1 MSRIRFIRSPR
12 PLGEVVCGP
21 THVGR
26 GRLGGE
32 GHSPI
37 RFLLAATLI
46 LAAGCA
52 RQKDPVAAAQAYF
65 DAFARGDYGA
75 QYRMLS
81 ARSWKVEGRAAFIE
95 HQAQLASR
103 RRLVK
108 AEIVTK
114 APKDLPDPWR
124 VLARLQWETA
134 AGRKESTWRGLTV
147 VRSGGG
153 WEVADTPSARQAANE
168 SYMAGEST
176 KATKMLQAILRAN
189 PADAEALDLMGYV
202 LRDNPLVKN
211 NLDLAV
217 DVHRQ
222 AVELEPRNP
231 DWHLSLGNDYRLL
244 GWYSGAVSE
253 LRKAVDLDPRANYYA
268 WLGVA
273 YAAGGNLDSARSAW
287 HTAIRMDPNNAQAH
301 ACLEKTR

>member
-1 MSRIRFIRSPR
+1 M
-12 PLGEVVCGP
+12 LVVS
-21 THVGR
+21 
-26 GRLGGE
+26 LA
-32 GHSPI
+32 
-37 RFLLAATLI
+37 LLAV
-46 LAAGCA
+46 GCG

-65 DAFARGDYGA
+65 DAFGKGEFSA

-81 ARSWKVEGRAAFIE
+81 PRSRKVEFRDAFVE
-95 HQAQLASR
+95 HQEQLSYR
-103 RRLVK
+103 RKLVK

-114 APKDLPDPWR
+114 APATIPDPWR
-124 VLARLQWETA
+124 VLARLTWETA
-134 AGRKESTWRGLTV
+134 SGHKETTWRGLTL
-147 VRSGGG
+147 VRAHGLLGGANG
-153 WEVADTPSARQAANE
+153 WDVADAPSARQVANE

-217 DVHRQ
+217 DAHRQ

-244 GWYSGAVSE
+244 GWYTGAVAE

-273 YAAGGNLDSARSAW
+273 YASAQNLDGARAAW
-287 HTAIRMDPNNAQAH
+287 HTALRMDPANAQAH
-301 ACLEKTR
+301 ACLEKTK

>member
-1 MSRIRFIRSPR
+1 MM
-12 PLGEVVCGP
+12 
-21 THVGR
+21 GR
-26 GRLGGE
+26 GRFRELQARRYTEFHRNRLLIGAALAVV
-32 GHSPI
+32 
-37 RFLLAATLI
+37 FLS
-46 LAAGCA
+46 AGCA

-65 DAFARGDYGA
+65 DAFGRGDFSA

-81 ARSWKVEGRAAFIE
+81 PRSRKIEFKDAFLE
-95 HQAQLASR
+95 HQAQLSSR
-103 RRLVK
+103 RTLVK
-108 AEIVTK
+108 AEIVTR
-114 APKDLPDPWR
+114 PPQTVPDPWR
-124 VLARLQWETA
+124 VLAKLTWETA
-134 AGRKESTWRGLTV
+134 AGHRETTWRGLTIMAAHGLL
-147 VRSGGG
+147 GGRAG
-153 WEVADTPSARQAANE
+153 WEVADTPSARQMANE
-168 SYMAGEST
+168 SYMAGEAT

-217 DVHRQ
+217 DAHRQ

-244 GWYSGAVSE
+244 GWYTGAVSE
-253 LRKAVDLDPRANYYA
+253 LKKAVDLDPRANYYA

-273 YAAGGNLDSARSAW
+273 YASAQNLEAARGAW

-301 ACLEKTR
+301 ACLEKTK